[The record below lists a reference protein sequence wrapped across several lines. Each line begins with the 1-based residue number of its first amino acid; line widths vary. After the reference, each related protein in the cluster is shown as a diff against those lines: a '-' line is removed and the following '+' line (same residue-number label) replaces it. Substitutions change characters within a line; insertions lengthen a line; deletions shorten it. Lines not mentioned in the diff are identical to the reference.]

1 MRSAHA
7 QFTENLRR
15 ARELGG
21 LAAAVEAMT
30 TPAID
35 VSDLLRSQIVLA
47 VSALDH
53 FVHELARLGMIEI
66 SQGARA
72 KTDGYLRFQMPV
84 SAIESALSGV
94 PHALWIGETV
104 REKHSWQ
111 SFQDPDKIADAIRLI
126 LAIKLWEEVG
136 LQLNM
141 TSYDVKTQLK
151 LVVDRRNKIAHEADI
166 DPANP
171 GFRWTINSTLVN
183 DTIDFIERIGEAIYK
198 VAI

>member
-1 MRSAHA
+1 MRNAHA

-21 LAAAVEAMT
+21 LAIAVENMT
-30 TPAID
+30 TTAID
-35 VSDLLRSQIVLA
+35 VSDLLRSQIVLS

-53 FVHELARLGMIEI
+53 LVHELVRLGMIEI

-72 KTDGYLRFQMPV
+72 KTDGYLRYQMPV
-84 SAIESALSGV
+84 TAIESALSGI
-94 PHALWIGETV
+94 PHAIWVGETV
-104 REKHSWQ
+104 REKHAWQ

-126 LAIKLWEEVG
+126 SSIKLWEEVG
-136 LQLNM
+136 LQLHM
-141 TSYDVKTQLK
+141 TAQDIKTRLK

-171 GFRWTINSTLVN
+171 GFRWAINSTLVN
-183 DTIDFIERIGEAIYK
+183 DTVYFIEKVGDAIYK
-198 VAI
+198 ATI

>member
-1 MRSAHA
+1 MHNANA

-15 ARELGG
+15 ARELGS
-21 LAAAVEAMT
+21 LATAVEAMT

-53 FVHELARLGMIEI
+53 FVHELVRLGMIEI
-66 SQGARA
+66 AQGARA
-72 KTDGYLRFQMPV
+72 KTDGYLCFQMPV
-84 SAIESALSGV
+84 TAIESALSGI
-94 PHALWIGETV
+94 PHTIWVGETV
-104 REKHSWQ
+104 REKHAWQ
-111 SFQDPDKIADAIRLI
+111 SFQNPDKIADAIRLI
-126 LAIKLWEEVG
+126 SAIKLWEEVG
-136 LQLNM
+136 LQLHM
-141 TSYDVKTQLK
+141 AAQDVKTQLK

-171 GFRWTINSTLVN
+171 GFRWTINSSLVN
-183 DTIDFIERIGEAIYK
+183 DTIDFVERVGESIYK